1 MTEFKDPIRLALEK
15 RAVEKAQRSTQKTTI
30 DLNTIPQ
37 TDVTARMLANLIK
50 INPSLKDAI
59 LARADELDKSEDKAF
74 KNAIL
79 KNLED

>member
-1 MTEFKDPIRLALEK
+1 MPEFKDPIRLALEK
-15 RAVEKAQRSTQKTTI
+15 RAAEKAQRSTQKTI
-30 DLNTIPQ
+30 DLNAIPT
-37 TDVTARMLANLIK
+37 TDATARMLANLIK

-59 LARADELDKSEDKAF
+59 LARADEMDKSEDKAF

>member
-1 MTEFKDPIRLALEK
+1 MPEFKDPIRLALEK
-15 RAVEKAQRSTQKTTI
+15 REVEKTQRSTQKTI
-30 DLNTIPQ
+30 DLNTIPT

-59 LARADELDKSEDKAF
+59 LARADEIDKSEDKAF